1 MSKLGDWWKRIIRE
15 EYHLI
20 ITVPVEV
27 ITTDGMTTERF
38 KEKQYAAKK
47 IIKATPKHFIFKDL
61 KLFHKDLPACQ
72 AIYRSGTSLI
82 IVPLFFIK

>member
-61 KLFHKDLPACQ
+61 KNRKHEMKFMKPMNFH
-72 AIYRSGTSLI
+72 I
-82 IVPLFFIK
+82 IKIW